1 MVTLEIVLLIFSKE
15 IENQILIP
23 IFFNLMML
31 TFDILNLGN

>member
-1 MVTLEIVLLIFSKE
+1 MVTLEIVKG